1 MTARLMVSAP
11 AIGLD
16 YDGLFDAAASYINAR
31 ACELLRDTARVAE
44 YLEIVAADEDVVAA
58 AQAGCALELGA
69 VVLKRL
75 DEVAQEAAELEWEGG
90 K

>member
-16 YDGLFDAAASYINAR
+16 YDGLFDAAESFINAR

-44 YLEIVAADEDVVAA
+44 YLEIVANDEDVVAA
-58 AQAGCALELGA
+58 AQAGCAATLGA
-69 VVLKRL
+69 IVLKRL
-75 DEVAQEAAELEWEGG
+75 DEVAQEAAEMEWEEG